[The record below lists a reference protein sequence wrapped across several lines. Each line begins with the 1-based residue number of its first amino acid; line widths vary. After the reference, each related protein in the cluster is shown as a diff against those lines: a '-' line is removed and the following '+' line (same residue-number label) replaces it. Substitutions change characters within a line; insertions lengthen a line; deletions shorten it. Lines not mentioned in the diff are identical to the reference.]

1 MITHTTAYN
10 ILMPRICIVPRVEG
24 LAGVASF
31 RLKFENGLRTRGVDV
46 TNDLAQPADVVLV
59 LAGTKNLLPL
69 WRAHRRGQRIVQRL
83 DGVNWVH
90 RVRWAGLRYTIRAIY
105 GNANLSFIRK
115 RLADQVIYQSNFIK
129 NWWEDWY
136 KPARV
141 PATVILNGAD
151 LDQYTP
157 HGLHERPSG
166 HYRILIV
173 EGSMAGAQNSGL
185 YSAVEL
191 ANLLSHKHKIEL
203 MIVGRVDKHTQNKL
217 KDQTAFRIK
226 FMNTIPREQIPWMMR
241 SSHLLFSAE
250 VNPPCPN
257 SVIEAL
263 ACGLPVIGFDTG
275 SLSEIVQG
283 DAGRLVPYGA
293 NQWKLE
299 KPDVHAL
306 ADVAGDVLQNNDQ
319 YRTSARKQA
328 ETALGLDKMVDEYLK
343 VLLG

>member
-1 MITHTTAYN
+1 MS
-10 ILMPRICIVPRVEG
+10 RICIVPRVEG

-31 RLKFENGLRTRGVDV
+31 RLKFENGLRARGVDV
-46 TNDLAQPADVVLV
+46 TYDLRQQVDAILV
-59 LAGTKNLLPL
+59 LAGTKSLFPL
-69 WRAHRRGQRIVQRL
+69 WRARRRSGTRIVQRL

-105 GNANLSFIRK
+105 GNANLSFIRR
-115 RLADQVIYQSNFIK
+115 RLADKVIYQSNFIK

-141 PATVILNGAD
+141 PSSVILNGVD
-151 LDQYTP
+151 LNQYTP
-157 HGLHERPSG
+157 HGLHERPTG
-166 HYRILIV
+166 HYRLLIV

-203 MIVGRVDKHTQNKL
+203 MIVGRVDKRTQNKL
-217 KDQTAFRIK
+217 KHQTAFRIR

-241 SSHLLFSAE
+241 SSHVLFSAE

-257 SVIEAL
+257 SVIESL

-275 SLSEIVQG
+275 SLSEIVHR
-283 DAGRLVPYGA
+283 DAGRLAPYGT

-299 KPDVHAL
+299 KPNVQAL
-306 ADVAGDVLQNNDQ
+306 ADVANEVLQSNEH
-319 YRTSARKQA
+319 YRKAAREQA
-328 ETALGLDKMVDEYLK
+328 ENMLGLDNMVDEYLK

>member
-1 MITHTTAYN
+1 
-10 ILMPRICIVPRVEG
+10 MPRICIVPRVDG
-24 LAGVASF
+24 FGGVTSF
-31 RLKFENGLRTRGVDV
+31 RLKFENGLRARGVDV
-46 TNDLAQPADVVLV
+46 TYDLSQPSDATLV

-69 WRAHRRGQRIVQRL
+69 WKARQRGGTRIVQRL

-105 GNANLSFIRK
+105 GNANLSFIRR
-115 RLADQVIYQSNFIK
+115 RLADKVIYQSNFIK
-129 NWWEDWY
+129 SWWEDWY

-141 PATVILNGAD
+141 PAAVILNGAD

-157 HGLHERPSG
+157 HGLHERPSR

-217 KDQTAFRIK
+217 KNQIAFRLK

-241 SSHLLFSAE
+241 SSHVLFSAE

-275 SLSEIVQG
+275 SLAEIVQG

-299 KPDVHAL
+299 KPDIPAL
-306 ADVAGDVLQNNDQ
+306 ANAAEEVLQSNELF
-319 YRTSARKQA
+319 RASARKQA
-328 ETALGLDKMVDEYLK
+328 ETALGLEKMVDAYLK
-343 VLLG
+343 VLL